1 MSDDGKKT
9 QAHEQPLVRME
20 LLVSNLLRGGVL
32 VSLAFIVVGTI
43 VTFVNHPEYAR
54 SSAELQRLT
63 QPGAAVYTSIGQT
76 ASGMLTVHGQA
87 IVAAGLLILIATPVI
102 RVGVSAVAFLW
113 EGDKTYA
120 AICFVVLAL
129 LLLSFFLGKSE

>member
-1 MSDDGKKT
+1 MSDEPEKKA
-9 QAHEQPLVRME
+9 AHEQPLVHME

-32 VSLAFIVVGTI
+32 VSLAFVVVGTI

-54 SSAELQRLT
+54 SSEELQRLT

-76 ASGMLTVHGQA
+76 ASGMLAVHGQA

-120 AICFVVLAL
+120 AICFVVLFL
-129 LLLSFFLGKSE
+129 LLVSFFLGRVE

>member
-1 MSDDGKKT
+1 MSDEKKKAPT
-9 QAHEQPLVRME
+9 HEQPLVHME

-32 VSLAFIVVGTI
+32 VSLAFIVVGTV
-43 VTFVNHPEYAR
+43 VTFAKHPEYAR
-54 SSAELQRLT
+54 SSEELQRLT
-63 QPGAAVYTSIGQT
+63 QPGAAVYTSFGQT
-76 ASGMLTVHGQA
+76 ASGMLAVHGQA

-120 AICFVVLAL
+120 AICFVVLFL
-129 LLLSFFLGKSE
+129 LLVSFFLGRVE